1 LFKNKKNMTVEI
13 WSDIACPFCYIGK
26 RRFEAALSQYEGKE
40 NIEIIW
46 RSFQLDP
53 SLVSE
58 PNKSVAQSLCEK
70 KGWSMAQTKQIMSN
84 VVEMAHSVGLEF
96 DFDRAI
102 VANTYDAHRL
112 IHFAHVQ
119 GKQDA
124 AKEALLSA
132 YFKDGKDIA
141 SPQILA
147 EIATNIGLNKEET
160 LEMLAS
166 DAYKTDFEEDI
177 DTARQFQISG
187 VPFFVF
193 DRKYAISGA
202 QEVEVFL
209 SALQKGTSR

>member
-1 LFKNKKNMTVEI
+1 MTVEI

-26 RRFEAALSQYEGKE
+26 RRFETALAQYEGRE
-40 NIEIIW
+40 NVEIIW

-53 SLVSE
+53 SLLSE

-84 VVEMAHSVGLEF
+84 VVEMAHSAGLEF

-112 IHFAHVQ
+112 IHFAKSN

-141 SPQILA
+141 SSLNLT
-147 EIATNIGLNKEET
+147 EIATNIGLDEEET
-160 LEMLAS
+160 TKMLAS
-166 DAYKTDFEEDI
+166 DAFKEDFEEDI

-193 DRKYAISGA
+193 DRKYAVSGA
-202 QEVEVFL
+202 QDVEVFL
-209 SALQKGTSR
+209 GTLQKAG

>member
-1 LFKNKKNMTVEI
+1 MTVEI

-26 RRFEAALSQYEGKE
+26 RRFETALAQYEGRE
-40 NIEIIW
+40 NVEIIW

-84 VVEMAHSVGLEF
+84 VVEMAHSAGLEF
-96 DFDRAI
+96 DFDRAN

-112 IHFAHVQ
+112 IHFAKLN

-124 AKEALLSA
+124 AKEALLNA
-132 YFKDGKDIA
+132 YFIGGKDIA
-141 SPQILA
+141 APNILV
-147 EIATNIGLNKEET
+147 EIATNIGLDEEET
-160 LEMLAS
+160 TKMLAS
-166 DAYKTDFEEDI
+166 DAYKAQFEEDI

-193 DRKYAISGA
+193 NRKYAVSGA
-202 QEVEVFL
+202 QDVGVFL
-209 SALQKGTSR
+209 GTLQKAE

>member
-1 LFKNKKNMTVEI
+1 MTVEI

-26 RRFEAALSQYEGKE
+26 RRFETALAQYEGRE
-40 NIEIIW
+40 NIEVIW

-84 VVEMAHSVGLEF
+84 VVEMAHSVGLEY
-96 DFDRAI
+96 DFDRAV

-112 IHFAHVQ
+112 IHFAHTYR
-119 GKQDA
+119 KQDA
-124 AKEALLSA
+124 AKEALLKA
-132 YFKDGKDIA
+132 YFMDGKDIA
-141 SPQILA
+141 APKILA
-147 EIATNIGLNKEET
+147 ELATEIGLNSKET
-160 LEMLAS
+160 LNMLAS

-177 DTARQFQISG
+177 DMARQFQISG

-193 DRKYAISGA
+193 DRKYAVSGA

-209 SALQKGTSR
+209 GALQKAG